1 MEKKVETAVETVSV
15 NQVNR
20 AKNKGF
26 SLMEFLIYMVLV
38 GLAIVVVMAMYS
50 KNSNTNN
57 AKTMATDLQSIS
69 SGLKSSYASDDKGYE
84 TVSNKDACSLGLLM
98 STLSFNKSCTDNTV
112 KNKFN
117 GKFEILPGTAV
128 GDKTSSFTIA
138 EDMVPSEVINKTL
151 AQIGTDGVLG
161 IAVGDSGSAPATCVF
176 TAGVTGSKDAGGCDD
191 TTASGFSAT
200 KLAGALNGKTN
211 GSFIISYGM

>member
-1 MEKKVETAVETVSV
+1 MEKKVETAVETISV

-69 SGLKSSYASDDKGYE
+69 SGLKSTYASDDKGYAD
-84 TVSNKDACSLGLLM
+84 VSNNDACKLGLLM
-98 STLSFNKSCTDNTV
+98 STLSYPKSCDGGQTGV
-112 KNKFN
+112 QNKFN
-117 GKFEILPGTAV
+117 GEFVIEKGTAV
-128 GDKTSSFTIA
+128 GDKNPSFKIT
-138 EDMVPSEVINKTL
+138 EKKVPNEVINKTL
-151 AQIGTDGVLG
+151 SQIGTDGVLG
-161 IAVGDSGSAPATCVF
+161 IAVNGKCVF
-176 TAGVTGSKDAGGCDD
+176 SAGVTGSSDAGDCDD
-191 TTASGFSAT
+191 TTPKGFSA
-200 KLAGALNGKTN
+200 ALVAQNLTGNNGEFT
-211 GSFIISYGM
+211 IAYGM